1 MLRGVSLDV
10 RSGQRWF
17 IVGPNGQG
25 KTTLLRG
32 ILGLIPAPAPG
43 LRSGDAMHP
52 RHIGFVPQ
60 RCDLNP
66 ALPTTVRE
74 FVTLGL
80 VGQRVPSAQR
90 TIRFGEALRQVHLDA
105 LADADY
111 FSLSGGQRQRA
122 LLARALIR
130 RPSVLLLDEPT
141 TGLDLTAQR
150 ALMDV
155 LIERNAQDGLTILF
169 VTHDVELARR
179 HATHAAL
186 VHGGRVHAGEAG
198 EVLRRELLVEAYG
211 LGFPLPLAE
220 EGEG

>member
-1 MLRGVSLDV
+1 MSFEV
-10 RSGQRWF
+10 RAGQRWF

-32 ILGLIPAPAPG
+32 LLGLIPAPAPG
-43 LRSGDAMHP
+43 LQRSDAMHP

-74 FVTLGL
+74 FITLGL
-80 VGQRVPSAQR
+80 VGQSLPRDQR
-90 TIRFGEALRQVHLDA
+90 GSRLTEALGQVHLDG

-130 RPSVLLLDEPT
+130 KPSVLLLDEPT

-150 ALMDV
+150 ALMEV
-155 LIERNAQDGLTILF
+155 LMERNGLDGLTILF
-169 VTHDVELARR
+169 VTHDVDLARR

-186 VHGGRVHAGEAG
+186 VHGGQVHAGEAG
-198 EVLRRELLVEAYG
+198 EVLRDEWLKQAYG
-211 LGFPLPLAE
+211 KPSS
-220 EGEG
+220 